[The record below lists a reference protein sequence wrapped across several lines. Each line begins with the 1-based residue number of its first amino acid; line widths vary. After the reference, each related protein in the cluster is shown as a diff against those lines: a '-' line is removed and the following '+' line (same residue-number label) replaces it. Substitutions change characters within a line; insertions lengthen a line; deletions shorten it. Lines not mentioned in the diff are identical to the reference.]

1 MSVGGWWAVVMFVMR
16 PVGRG
21 SRSGHVFGIVGFRDL
36 DGMLVDGHHEI
47 QEVHGVEVEL
57 VSKADSGVER
67 GEIRFG
73 GNVAQSRSTCA
84 RVSASSGV
92 VVIGIEAPVSGD
104 QGQPEIISP
113 VAVADAMIRGQD
125 VVTTGRGTT
134 CRRSPKA
141 VRPPCRIPPR
151 PLAEDK

>member
-21 SRSGHVFGIVGFRDL
+21 SRSKSCIWDSRIQDL
-36 DGMLVDGHHEI
+36 DVECLVDGHHEI

-73 GNVAQSRSTCA
+73 AMSPRSRSTCA

-104 QGQPEIISP
+104 QGQPEII
-113 VAVADAMIRGQD
+113 
-125 VVTTGRGTT
+125 
-134 CRRSPKA
+134 
-141 VRPPCRIPPR
+141 PR
-151 PLAEDK
+151 WPSLTR